1 MSNLSETDVREI
13 QLDVIVDVTRR
24 YTVPVEIDMDD
35 WAKWLDERDNSDSD
49 FEFSDDLGSGGSP
62 SEFKVYLE
70 THLKSGVLESLTE
83 SRAGKVV
90 LVEIFDADAA

>member
-24 YTVPVEIDMDD
+24 YTIPVEIDMDD
-35 WAKWLDERDNSDSD
+35 WAKWLDERDNSDSEFD
-49 FEFSDDLGSGGSP
+49 FSGDKGSGGFP
-62 SEFKVYLE
+62 SEFKLFLE
-70 THLKSGVLESLTE
+70 TRPDPQDLVPLTE
-83 SRAGKVV
+83 SRVGNVV